1 MHTIMSRVL
10 FARAGKPIAPVGP
23 LAIHAYSHDSVTLSW
38 RAPEGVDAW
47 SITGYRVEKRE
58 VSRGT
63 WEVVGN
69 VDAADTSFTVR
80 GLRAGTD
87 YYFRVI
93 AENGAGASQPLT
105 LDRSFVPRTPY
116 GEQLNTSL
124 RTVYKPSP
132 EIRSVAAGMISGIKI
147 PWGA

>member
-1 MHTIMSRVL
+1 MVL
-10 FARAGKPIAPVGP
+10 INIFDILILFVRPGKPIAPVGP
-23 LAIHAYSHDSVTLSW
+23 LTIHAFSYDSVTLSW
-38 RAPEGVDAW
+38 RAPDGADAW

-58 VSRGT
+58 VSRQG

-69 VDAADTSFTVR
+69 VDATETSFTVR

-93 AENGAGASQPLT
+93 AENGAGASAPLT

-116 GEQLNTSL
+116 GKQVYVIQYNTIQ
-124 RTVYKPSP
+124 YK
-132 EIRSVAAGMISGIKI
+132 
-147 PWGA
+147 